1 MQNLFS
7 CMEMRC
13 ILAQHASERGSPGGA
28 SPAQGTCSLRP
39 PTAHKHTPLLL
50 AGAGSGKMDSI
61 VEGSPGKAKK
71 PSEAA
76 PRVCVTVLCVGA
88 ARNAEAALVAAQREA
103 FCSFYA
109 RWGREHD
116 SLAGA
121 AY

>member
-1 MQNLFS
+1 MHPRPARLR
-7 CMEMRC
+7 EG
-13 ILAQHASERGSPGGA
+13 IPRGCESH
-28 SPAQGTCSLRP
+28 TCSLRP